1 MPIEFERS
9 TGNCRVATPLR
20 TDAGAAPAVTP
31 PAAGMPS
38 LMWLNAD
45 RVLYAGLLGEPSTRA
60 FGSYSVYASLTVPH
74 RISLEGGAW
83 QATEL
88 SVVPP
93 NVPHRI
99 ASAERMIC
107 SQMIEAETVAPA
119 ELPAW
124 LRDSRGA
131 VETADAQA
139 VRRRMH
145 GALEAFRHSGR
156 KEYANAREFDIAFFG
171 EALAPR
177 PLDKRI
183 AAVLQRIKLDP
194 NQPHSAQECA
204 AAACVSVSRFLH
216 LFKAEVGTPFRSFR
230 TWQRARSLL
239 YYVTQTTSLAHIAL
253 DAGYPDS
260 THFSHSIRQV
270 YGLTPKSIFAG
281 CRKLAL
287 YGDAIGAVTVPS
299 GLRSRA

>member
-1 MPIEFERS
+1 MQIEFERS
-9 TGNCRVATPLR
+9 PETRRLTTPLR
-20 TDAGAAPAVTP
+20 TYAGAAPAATAD
-31 PAAGMPS
+31 AAGMPA

-45 RVLYAGLLGEPSTRA
+45 RVLYVGLLGEPSVRT
-60 FGSYSVYASLTVPH
+60 FGGYSVYASLAVPH
-74 RISLEGGAW
+74 RISLEGGPW
-83 QATEL
+83 QTTEL

-93 NVPHRI
+93 NMPHRI
-99 ASAERMIC
+99 VSGERMIC
-107 SQMIEAETVAPA
+107 SLVIEAETVAPS

-124 LRDSRGA
+124 LREGRGA
-131 VETADAQA
+131 VEAITAQA
-139 VRRRMH
+139 LLQAMRA
-145 GALEAFRHSGR
+145 ALQAFRRSGT
-156 KEYANAREFDIAFFG
+156 KQYANAHAFDVAFFG
-171 EALAPR
+171 EALATR

-204 AAACVSVSRFLH
+204 ASIHVSVSRFLH

-239 YYVTQTTSLAHIAL
+239 YYVTQTASLAHIAL

-287 YGDAIGAVTVPS
+287 YGDAIGGGAEEP

>member
-1 MPIEFERS
+1 MQIELDSPTETR
-9 TGNCRVATPLR
+9 RLATPLR
-20 TDAGAAPAVTP
+20 TYTGAAPDAP
-31 PAAGMPS
+31 GMPA

-45 RVLYAGLLGEPSTRA
+45 RVLYVGLLGEPSVRT
-60 FGSYSVYASLTVPH
+60 FGGHAVYASLAVPH
-74 RISLEGGAW
+74 RISLDGDEW
-83 QATEL
+83 QTTEL

-99 ASAERMIC
+99 VSGERMIC
-107 SQMIEAETVAPA
+107 SLVIEAETVAPA

-124 LRDSRGA
+124 LRECRGA
-131 VETADAQA
+131 VDATLAQA
-139 VRRRMH
+139 LLQGMRA
-145 GALEAFRHSGR
+145 ALEAFRQSGT
-156 KEYANAREFDIAFFG
+156 KQYANAHEYDIAFFG
-171 EALAPR
+171 EALATR

-183 AAVLQRIKLDP
+183 ASVLQRIKLDP

-204 AAACVSVSRFLH
+204 ASICVSVSRFLH

-239 YYVTQTTSLAHIAL
+239 YYVTQTDSLANIAL

-287 YGDAIGAVTVPS
+287 YGDAIGGTADEP

>member
-1 MPIEFERS
+1 MQIELDRS
-9 TGNCRVATPLR
+9 P
-20 TDAGAAPAVTP
+20 GARPSASSGT
-31 PAAGMPS
+31 AGMPA

-45 RVLYAGLLGEPSTRA
+45 RVLYAGLVGEPSVRT
-60 FGSYSVYASLTVPH
+60 FGSHSVYASLSVPH
-74 RISLEGGAW
+74 RISLDGAAW
-83 QATEL
+83 QTTEL

-93 NVPHRI
+93 HVPHRI
-99 ASAERMIC
+99 VSGERMIC
-107 SQMIEAETVAPA
+107 SQMVEAETVAPA
-119 ELPAW
+119 GLPAW
-124 LRDSRGA
+124 LREGRGA
-131 VETADAQA
+131 VDAAEAQA
-139 VRRRMH
+139 LLARMRE
-145 GALEAFRHSGR
+145 ALETFRRSGR

-183 AAVLQRIKLDP
+183 ATVLQRIKLDP

-204 AAACVSVSRFLH
+204 ASICVSVSRFLH
-216 LFKAEVGTPFRSFR
+216 LFKAEVGTPFRSLR

-287 YGDAIGAVTVPS
+287 YGDLIGSAADEP